1 MTIEDLAKAHLA
13 TVEGRIRELHQQM
26 VELDKEVQRLTGILE
41 EGSNLLGLTPQ
52 QPSQESNV
60 N

>member
-1 MTIEDLAKAHLA
+1 MTIEDLAKAHLV

-52 QPSQESNV
+52 KPSQESNV